1 MLGLAGAL
9 SVAFC
14 LSTCVTCVAAVLY
27 TVFQAA
33 RSSLNMAKTVTPV
46 VFRKRGKPEDS
57 SSSSPL
63 PEDSNTKEDWTHSY
77 LLTELVFGAL
87 EMAPSNTCTCAISPY
102 HWYPLI
108 TEQYTYFRLF
118 VLSCVQNNPVVI
130 TLCMYLLFYF
140 PKHGFDWVLRLYLW
154 GQKRVGADE
163 LCCQTTI

>member
-1 MLGLAGAL
+1 MSTASESFLSQKSSPWMQSAHANSQEWGQRVFQYAMTNPLKFVAVATFSLVSIVPVFAFLCFVAGTLVATLIAGVVWEILLLFIGMLGLAGAL

-63 PEDSNTKEDWTHSY
+63 PE
-77 LLTELVFGAL
+77 EL
-87 EMAPSNTCTCAISPY
+87 
-102 HWYPLI
+102 
-108 TEQYTYFRLF
+108 QY
-118 VLSCVQNNPVVI
+118 
-130 TLCMYLLFYF
+130 
-140 PKHGFDWVLRLYLW
+140 
-154 GQKRVGADE
+154 
-163 LCCQTTI
+163 